1 MDNYINSDYFYDKC
15 IWMIACCDNPKAN
28 VSYLF
33 NVFGLNPNR
42 MYDVL
47 STFLNFSIYSLDD
60 DSRTN
65 LHFLVRFL
73 RNNSDDKDKFNKL
86 EDALYDKSLDCT
98 NGFILN
104 QYEKR
109 FGLSVP
115 ISLVDENNKQN
126 SFNHL
131 KSMIVNDVDVL
142 ISHSNRCDNVTFNS
156 SKVSEILGDILKYI
170 GSVNMIIS
178 EKPEILGDPRFASRV
193 KTVCNVYDSVEKS
206 HNDIVEK
213 TYTMFKN
220 NL

>member
-1 MDNYINSDYFYDKC
+1 
-15 IWMIACCDNPKAN
+15 MIACCDNPKAK

-33 NVFGLNPNR
+33 NVFGLDPNR

-86 EDALYDKSLDCT
+86 ENALYDKNLDCT

-109 FGLSVP
+109 FGLSAP

-178 EKPEILGDPRFASRV
+178 EKPEILGDLRFANRV
-193 KTVCNVYDSVEKS
+193 KTVCNVYDSMEKS
-206 HNDIVEK
+206 HNEIVEK
-213 TYTMFKN
+213 TYTMFKS